1 MEESLDFLPLLLV
14 MLLVFGVPMVLG
26 RMRWLPV
33 VVGEI
38 FAGILIGHSGLN
50 LIGESAILEVM
61 SNIGLAFLMFL
72 AGMEI
77 NIQNLLNERRG
88 NKTQSGGS
96 LIGLVALV
104 FLLTLLL
111 AVPGGFLLN
120 RLGLEGDPWLLAFV
134 LSATS
139 LGVLLPIL
147 KQRQLTHTRAG
158 YAIFYSAVL
167 ADFVTVILL
176 TIFIILTVRRSLDLE
191 VFSVALL
198 FLAFFVVYRLAVR
211 FFRLNGISKL
221 VEELSSVTV
230 QIKVRGAIAIL
241 VAFVVLAG
249 LLGIELILGA
259 FLAGMIIALLKRPE
273 DDDLV
278 EKLEAFGFGFFI
290 PVFFIMVG
298 VNLDLRAL
306 FASPQSLV
314 LLPVLLLVATG
325 VKILPALLFK
335 RILTWR
341 ETLAGGV
348 LLNTHLSLEIVVAV
362 IGVRLGLLSESANV
376 VIILFAAL
384 SVLIMPV
391 LFNALL
397 PEVKK
402 EEDGFYLIFGAEDQ
416 GLQVAKALRQHEV
429 RVRLLEV
436 DPRLVAKARQ
446 DGFETIQ
453 SDTLADCVRYAVQGN
468 IKALLV
474 LSSDDTRNLL
484 VSHAARQLDVDY
496 IVALVNDPAKLP
508 EYRSLGVNTFTPTLY
523 QPAFLSMM
531 ARNKDLFRIMTS
543 TVDEQ
548 DVREVHLHNRLLQG
562 EPLRSLALPGDLTIL
577 SIGRN
582 GNIIVP
588 HGSTRLELGDRLTI
602 FGDFGDLQHAE
613 QWLSSSLS

>member
-1 MEESLDFLPLLLV
+1 MTMEESLNFLPLLLV
-14 MLLVFGVPMVLG
+14 MLLVFGVPMILG
-26 RMRWLPV
+26 RIRWLPV

-77 NIQNLLNERRG
+77 NIENLLNQRRG
-88 NKTQSGGS
+88 DKTQSSPG
-96 LIGLVALV
+96 LISLVALV
-104 FLLTLLL
+104 TLLL

-306 FASPQSLV
+306 FVSPQSLV

-325 VKILPALLFK
+325 VKTLPALLFK

-453 SDTLADCVRYAVQGN
+453 SDTLVDCVRYAVQGN

-548 DVREVHLHNRLLQG
+548 DVREVHLRNRLLQG

-588 HGSTRLELGDRLTI
+588 HGNTRLELGDRLTI